1 MKIFSE
7 RLKTLRGAVSQ
18 TAFAQRLGVSQVA
31 LSRFETNKREPDLE
45 TLCRFSIV
53 LAVSADWLLGL
64 TDNPSVDRGGVTN
77 TATANGN
84 GAQAAAGGSIQS
96 TDGKTLS
103 DIIRRIEALEGRQN
117 SRRK

>member
-1 MKIFSE
+1 M
-7 RLKTLRGAVSQ
+7 RLSNYESG
-18 TAFAQRLGVSQVA
+18 
-31 LSRFETNKREPDLE
+31 KREPDLA
-45 TLCRFSIV
+45 TLKRIV
-53 LAVSADWLLGL
+53 ENYGVSADWLIGV
-64 TDNPSVDRGGVTN
+64 TDNPSIDRGGVTN
-77 TATANGN
+77 TATARGT